1 MEEAVKYAIE
11 LGYRNIDTAFF
22 YQNENEV
29 GKAIRAKIQDGTIK
43 REDIFVTTKASL
55 NFKFLKL

>member
-11 LGYRNIDTAFF
+11 LGYRSIDTAFF

-29 GKAIRAKIQDGTIK
+29 GKAIRAKIQDGTIN
-43 REDIFVTTKASL
+43 REDIFVTTKAS
-55 NFKFLKL
+55 